1 MKYYLNESIK
11 YILSERFVLS
21 EAMKHSD
28 LIAKCKAICD
38 YAKKLLD
45 ELENG
50 TDGANEKENAL
61 DKIFDHTTS
70 LMQDT
75 RKVKDV
81 EIIKGKAKNYIDTIK
96 SLISVVDPST
106 FNDSITADN
115 KTTAFGKFF
124 AHLNE
129 LIEKSDVKQSEL
141 TSELNKI
148 DNIVQTTIDG
158 LANIT
163 NSAKEI
169 KTKDDQIVALT
180 KAYKLIYKVSQTS
193 EKEYDNNETISQ
205 AVEMLNNALE
215 KVTEAGDDTSKIEAK
230 NNFIDRCEELA
241 NDNAAKIID
250 TLTVSEY
257 NQTNLETNLDS
268 SSDWDKE
275 YKDTQDK
282 NLFWEKYYSGA
293 WGENADKIEA
303 LGESFKQECTVLGF
317 TEITNPFLAFIKKYY
332 TEDIEM
338 QNKGEKAKGYDV
350 DLQHYEA
357 IHNAIAENKLL
368 KRDITDSPKE
378 PITVDNN
385 IIFYRDFYAKPG
397 NEADIY
403 INALSKLRNMDISK
417 LVLEN
422 KTVQANLMASSGS
435 DNKIFIA
442 VVLTNKVPLK
452 DLLNKEANLSKI
464 APTIDDKLRPTQDL
478 EQLLT
483 LMNANDTNK
492 EAWNNTSTDKL
503 VAGIKETF
511 KGEEAKYAKWII
523 CYIVNSQE
531 TDDAKIN
538 KLKTLNSTYKWF
550 SSYDSSLD
558 VVKKVKIIT
567 ELNRYGGDINW
578 KMLDNI
584 IKAFEKEE
592 DPAAKGKSWLDTPI
606 KS

>member
-11 YILSERFVLS
+11 YILSEQFVLT

-28 LIAKCKAICD
+28 LIVQCKAICD
-38 YAKKLLD
+38 YIKKLLD

-50 TDGANEKENAL
+50 TDDTNDKENAL
-61 DKIFDHTTS
+61 DKIFDRTTA

-75 RKVKDV
+75 RKVNDV
-81 EIIKGKAKNYIDTIK
+81 EIIKGKAKDYIDAIQ
-96 SLISVVDPST
+96 SLITIVDPST

-129 LIEKSDVKQSEL
+129 LIEKSGAKKSEL
-141 TSELNKI
+141 TSELSKI
-148 DNIVQTTIDG
+148 DTVVQTAMDG

-163 NSAKEI
+163 NSAAET

-180 KAYKLIYKVSQTS
+180 KAYKLVYKVSQAS
-193 EKEYDNNETISQ
+193 ETEYDNNESISE
-205 AVEMLNNALE
+205 AIEGLNSALDKVIKAKDKTEKNNA
-215 KVTEAGDDTSKIEAK
+215 I
-230 NNFIDRCEELA
+230 NNFVTLCEEIS
-241 NDNAAKIID
+241 NSNTAKIID
-250 TLTVSEY
+250 NLTVSNY
-257 NQTNLETNLDS
+257 SQTNLETSLGKGI
-268 SSDWDKE
+268 DWAKE
-275 YKDTQDK
+275 YKNAPDK
-282 NLFWEKYYSGA
+282 DLFWNKYYNSA
-293 WGENADKIEA
+293 WGKNADKIKS
-303 LGESFKQECTVLGF
+303 LGESFKQECAVLGF
-317 TEITNPFLAFIKKYY
+317 TEVTNPFIAFIKKYY
-332 TEDIEM
+332 TEDAEM
-338 QNKGEKAKGYDV
+338 QAAGKKAAGYYIDI
-350 DLQHYEA
+350 QHYEA

-368 KRDITDSPKE
+368 KRDITNNPKE
-378 PITVDNN
+378 PITVNNN

-397 NEADIY
+397 NEAKIY
-403 INALSKLRNMDISK
+403 INTLSKLRNMNIK
-417 LVLEN
+417 NLVLEN
-422 KTVQANLMASSGS
+422 KTVQTNLIACSNG
-435 DNKIFIA
+435 DNELFIA

-452 DLLNKEANLSKI
+452 DLLADNANLSPI
-464 APTIDDKLRPTQDL
+464 TPTRDDKLRPVQDL

-492 EAWNNTSTDKL
+492 EVWNNTSTDKL

-523 CYIVNSQE
+523 CYIANSQE

-538 KLKTLNSTYKWF
+538 KLKNLNSTYSWF
-550 SSYDSSLD
+550 NSFDSSLD
-558 VVKKVKIIT
+558 VTKKVKIIT
-567 ELNRYGGDINW
+567 ELNRYGGNIDW

-592 DPAAKGKSWLDTPI
+592 NPAAKGKSWLDTPI

>member
-50 TDGANEKENAL
+50 TDDTNEKENAL

-81 EIIKGKAKNYIDTIK
+81 EIIKGKAKDYIDTIK

-215 KVTEAGDDTSKIEAK
+215 KVTKAEDDASKIEAK
-230 NNFIDRCEELA
+230 NDFIDRCEELA
-241 NDNAAKIID
+241 SDNAAKIID
-250 TLTVSEY
+250 ALTVGEY
-257 NQTNLETNLDS
+257 NQTNLETNLDG

-275 YKDTQDK
+275 YKDTPDK

-332 TEDIEM
+332 TEDVEM
-338 QNKGEKAKGYDV
+338 QNKGEKAKGYDI

-422 KTVQANLMASSGS
+422 KTVQTNLIASSGS

-483 LMNANDTNK
+483 LVNANDTNK
-492 EAWNNTSTDKL
+492 EAWNNASTDKL

-511 KGEEAKYAKWII
+511 KDEEAKYAKWII

-558 VVKKVKIIT
+558 VAKKVKIIT

-592 DPAAKGKSWLDTPI
+592 DPTAKGKSWLDTPI

>member
-1 MKYYLNESIK
+1 MKYYLNEGIK
-11 YILSERFVLS
+11 YILSERFVLN

-28 LIAKCKAICD
+28 LIAKCKAIYD

-50 TDGANEKENAL
+50 TDDTNEKENAL

-81 EIIKGKAKNYIDTIK
+81 EIIKGKAKDYIDTIK

-148 DNIVQTTIDG
+148 DSIVQTTIDG

-215 KVTEAGDDTSKIEAK
+215 KVTKAEDDASKIEAK

-241 NDNAAKIID
+241 NGNTAKIID
-250 TLTVSEY
+250 TLTVGEY
-257 NQTNLETNLDS
+257 NQTNLETNLDG

-275 YKDTQDK
+275 YKDTPDK

-332 TEDIEM
+332 TEDVEM
-338 QNKGEKAKGYDV
+338 QNKGEKAKGYDI

-464 APTIDDKLRPTQDL
+464 TPSIDDKLRPTQDL

-538 KLKTLNSTYKWF
+538 KLKTLNSTYNWF
-550 SSYDSSLD
+550 SSFDSSLD
-558 VVKKVKIIT
+558 VTKKVKIIT

-592 DPAAKGKSWLDTPI
+592 DPAAKGKSWLGTPI

>member
-11 YILSERFVLS
+11 YILSEQFVLN

-28 LIAKCKAICD
+28 LIVQCRAICD
-38 YAKKLLD
+38 YIKKLLD

-50 TDGANEKENAL
+50 TDSTNAKEDAL
-61 DKIFDHTTS
+61 NKIFDRTTS

-75 RKVKDV
+75 RKVNDV
-81 EIIKGKAKNYIDTIK
+81 EIIKGKAKDYIDAIQ
-96 SLISVVDPST
+96 SLITVIDPST

-124 AHLNE
+124 AHLNK
-129 LIEKSDVKQSEL
+129 LIEKSDAKKSEL
-141 TSELNKI
+141 TSELSKI
-148 DNIVQTTIDG
+148 DTVVQTAMDG
-158 LANIT
+158 LLNIT
-163 NSAKEI
+163 NSAAET

-180 KAYKLIYKVSQTS
+180 KAYKLVYKVSQAS
-193 EKEYDNNETISQ
+193 ETEYDNNESISE
-205 AVEMLNNALE
+205 AIEGLNSALDKVIKAKDKAEKNNA
-215 KVTEAGDDTSKIEAK
+215 I
-230 NNFIDRCEELA
+230 NNFVTLCEEIAEGNIA
-241 NDNAAKIID
+241 NLIDN
-250 TLTVSEY
+250 LTVANYS
-257 NQTNLETNLDS
+257 QTSLETSLNKDT
-268 SSDWDKE
+268 DWVKE
-275 YKDTQDK
+275 YKNAPDK
-282 NLFWEKYYSGA
+282 DLFWNKYYSGA
-293 WGENADKIEA
+293 WGKNADKIKS
-303 LGESFKQECTVLGF
+303 LGESFKQECAVLGF
-317 TEITNPFLAFIKKYY
+317 TEVTNPFIAFIKKYF
-332 TEDIEM
+332 TEDVEM
-338 QNKGEKAKGYDV
+338 QAAGKKAANYYIDI
-350 DLQHYEA
+350 QHYEA

-378 PITVDNN
+378 PITVNNN

-397 NEADIY
+397 NEAEIY
-403 INALSKLRNMDISK
+403 INTISKLRNMDISK

-452 DLLNKEANLSKI
+452 DLLADNANLSPI
-464 APTIDDKLRPTQDL
+464 TPTRDDKLRPVQDL

-492 EAWNNTSTDKL
+492 EVWNNMSTDKL

-523 CYIVNSQE
+523 CYIANSQE

-538 KLKTLNSTYKWF
+538 KLKNLNSTYSWF
-550 SSYDSSLD
+550 NSFDSSLD
-558 VVKKVKIIT
+558 VTKKVKIIT
-567 ELNRYGGDINW
+567 ELNRYGGNIDW

>member
-11 YILSERFVLS
+11 YILSEQFVLN

-50 TDGANEKENAL
+50 TDDTNEKENAL

-141 TSELNKI
+141 TSELSKI

-215 KVTEAGDDTSKIEAK
+215 KVTKAEDDASKIEAK

-275 YKDTQDK
+275 YKDTPDK

-332 TEDIEM
+332 TEDVEM
-338 QNKGEKAKGYDV
+338 QNKGEKAKGYDI

>member
-11 YILSERFVLS
+11 YILSERFVLN

-28 LIAKCKAICD
+28 LIAQCEVILNSI
-38 YAKKLLD
+38 KKLLD
-45 ELENG
+45 DLENG
-50 TDGANEKENAL
+50 TDDTNEKENAL

-215 KVTEAGDDTSKIEAK
+215 KVTKAGDDASKIEAK

-241 NDNAAKIID
+241 NDNTAKIID
-250 TLTVSEY
+250 TLTVGEY
-257 NQTNLETNLDS
+257 NQTNLETNLDG

-275 YKDTQDK
+275 YKDTPDK

-332 TEDIEM
+332 TEDVEM
-338 QNKGEKAKGYDV
+338 QNKGEKAKGYDI

-368 KRDITDSPKE
+368 KRDITNSPKE

-452 DLLNKEANLSKI
+452 DLLNNEANLSKI
-464 APTIDDKLRPTQDL
+464 TPTIDDKLRPTQDL

>member
-11 YILSERFVLS
+11 YILSEQFVLN
-21 EAMKHSD
+21 EAIKHSD
-28 LIAKCKAICD
+28 LIVQCKAIYD
-38 YAKKLLD
+38 YIKKLLD

-50 TDGANEKENAL
+50 TDDTNAKEDAL
-61 DKIFDHTTS
+61 NKIFDHTTS

-75 RKVKDV
+75 RKVNDV
-81 EIIKGKAKNYIDTIK
+81 EIIKGKAKDYIGTIQ
-96 SLISVVDPST
+96 SLITVIDPST

-129 LIEKSDVKQSEL
+129 LIEKSDTKKSEL
-141 TSELNKI
+141 TSELSKI
-148 DNIVQTTIDG
+148 DTVVQTAMDS

-180 KAYKLIYKVSQTS
+180 KAYKLIYKVSQAS
-193 EKEYDNNETISQ
+193 ETEYDNNESISETI
-205 AVEMLNNALE
+205 EMLNSTLE
-215 KVTEAGDDTSKIEAK
+215 KVTKAEDDEAK
-230 NNFIDRCEELA
+230 NNARNNFITLCEEIA
-241 NDNAAKIID
+241 NGDIAELIDN
-250 TLTVSEY
+250 LTVGNY
-257 NQTNLETNLDS
+257 NQTNLETSLNKGT
-268 SSDWDKE
+268 DWAKE
-275 YKDTQDK
+275 YKNTPDK
-282 NLFWEKYYSGA
+282 DLFWNKYYNGA
-293 WGENADKIEA
+293 WGKNADKIKS
-303 LGESFKQECTVLGF
+303 LGESFKQECAVLGF
-317 TEITNPFLAFIKKYY
+317 TEATNPFIAFIKKYY
-332 TEDIEM
+332 TEDAEM
-338 QNKGEKAKGYDV
+338 QADNKSAAGYYIDI
-350 DLQHYEA
+350 QHYEA

-368 KRDITDSPKE
+368 KRDITDNPKE
-378 PITVDNN
+378 PITADNN

-403 INALSKLRNMDISK
+403 INALSKLRNMDIRK

-422 KTVQANLMASSGS
+422 KTMQANLVASSGS

-464 APTIDDKLRPTQDL
+464 TPTINDKLRPTQDL
-478 EQLLT
+478 EQLLI

-492 EAWNNTSTDKL
+492 EAWNSTSTDKL

-538 KLKTLNSTYKWF
+538 KLKTLNSTYNWF
-550 SSYDSSLD
+550 SSFDSSLD
-558 VVKKVKIIT
+558 VAKKVKIIT

-584 IKAFEKEE
+584 IKAFEKEA

>member
-45 ELENG
+45 ELESG
-50 TDGANEKENAL
+50 TDDTNEKENAL
-61 DKIFDHTTS
+61 DKIFDRTTS

-81 EIIKGKAKNYIDTIK
+81 EIIKGKAKDYIDTIK

-180 KAYKLIYKVSQTS
+180 RAYKLIYKVSQTS

-215 KVTEAGDDTSKIEAK
+215 KVTKAEDDASKIEAK

-250 TLTVSEY
+250 TLTVREY

-268 SSDWDKE
+268 SSDWNKE
-275 YKDTQDK
+275 YKDTPDK

-332 TEDIEM
+332 TEDVEM

-403 INALSKLRNMDISK
+403 INALSRLRNMDISK

-422 KTVQANLMASSGS
+422 KTVQANLMASSGG

-558 VVKKVKIIT
+558 VTKKVKIIT

>member
-11 YILSERFVLS
+11 YILSEQFVLN

-45 ELENG
+45 ELESG
-50 TDGANEKENAL
+50 TDDTNEKENAL

-141 TSELNKI
+141 TSELSKI
-148 DNIVQTTIDG
+148 DTVIQTAMDG

-163 NSAKEI
+163 NSAAET
-169 KTKDDQIVALT
+169 KTKDEQIVALT
-180 KAYKLIYKVSQTS
+180 KAYKLIYKVSQAS
-193 EKEYDNNETISQ
+193 ETEYDNNESISETIEELSD
-205 AVEMLNNALE
+205 ALK
-215 KVTEAGDDTSKIEAK
+215 KVTEAKNDEAK
-230 NNFIDRCEELA
+230 NNARNNFITLCEEITKSDIAELIDNLA
-241 NDNAAKIID
+241 VAN
-250 TLTVSEY
+250 Y
-257 NQTNLETNLDS
+257 NQTGLETNLDS

-275 YKDTQDK
+275 YKDTPDK

-332 TEDIEM
+332 TEDVEM
-338 QNKGEKAKGYDV
+338 QNKGEKAKGYDI

-558 VVKKVKIIT
+558 VTKKVKIIT

>member
-11 YILSERFVLS
+11 YILSEQFVLN

-45 ELENG
+45 ELESG
-50 TDGANEKENAL
+50 TDDTNEKENAL

-215 KVTEAGDDTSKIEAK
+215 KVTEAGDDASKIEAK
-230 NNFIDRCEELA
+230 NNFIDR
-241 NDNAAKIID
+241 
-250 TLTVSEY
+250 
-257 NQTNLETNLDS
+257 
-268 SSDWDKE
+268 
-275 YKDTQDK
+275 
-282 NLFWEKYYSGA
+282 
-293 WGENADKIEA
+293 
-303 LGESFKQECTVLGF
+303 
-317 TEITNPFLAFIKKYY
+317 
-332 TEDIEM
+332 
-338 QNKGEKAKGYDV
+338 
-350 DLQHYEA
+350 
-357 IHNAIAENKLL
+357 
-368 KRDITDSPKE
+368 
-378 PITVDNN
+378 
-385 IIFYRDFYAKPG
+385 FY
-397 NEADIY
+397 
-403 INALSKLRNMDISK
+403 
-417 LVLEN
+417 
-422 KTVQANLMASSGS
+422 
-435 DNKIFIA
+435 
-442 VVLTNKVPLK
+442 
-452 DLLNKEANLSKI
+452 
-464 APTIDDKLRPTQDL
+464 
-478 EQLLT
+478 
-483 LMNANDTNK
+483 
-492 EAWNNTSTDKL
+492 
-503 VAGIKETF
+503 
-511 KGEEAKYAKWII
+511 
-523 CYIVNSQE
+523 
-531 TDDAKIN
+531 
-538 KLKTLNSTYKWF
+538 
-550 SSYDSSLD
+550 
-558 VVKKVKIIT
+558 
-567 ELNRYGGDINW
+567 
-578 KMLDNI
+578 
-584 IKAFEKEE
+584 
-592 DPAAKGKSWLDTPI
+592 
-606 KS
+606 

>member
-11 YILSERFVLS
+11 YILSERFVLN

-28 LIAKCKAICD
+28 LIAQCEVILNSI
-38 YAKKLLD
+38 KKLLD
-45 ELENG
+45 DLENG
-50 TDGANEKENAL
+50 TDDTNEKENAL

-215 KVTEAGDDTSKIEAK
+215 KVTKAGDDASKIEAK

-241 NDNAAKIID
+241 NDNTAKIID
-250 TLTVSEY
+250 TLTVGEY
-257 NQTNLETNLDS
+257 NQTNLETNLDG

-275 YKDTQDK
+275 YKDTPDK

-332 TEDIEM
+332 TEDVEM
-338 QNKGEKAKGYDV
+338 QNKGEKAKGYDI

-368 KRDITDSPKE
+368 KRDITNSPKE

-464 APTIDDKLRPTQDL
+464 TPTIDDKLRPTQDL

>member
-11 YILSERFVLS
+11 YILSERFVLN

-28 LIAKCKAICD
+28 LIAKCKAIRD

-50 TDGANEKENAL
+50 TDDTNEKENAL

-215 KVTEAGDDTSKIEAK
+215 KVTEAGDDASKIEAK

-268 SSDWDKE
+268 SSDWNKE
-275 YKDTQDK
+275 YKDTPDK

-332 TEDIEM
+332 TEDAEM

-403 INALSKLRNMDISK
+403 IDALSKLRNMDISK

-422 KTVQANLMASSGS
+422 KTVQANLMASSGG

-483 LMNANDTNK
+483 LVNANDTNK
-492 EAWNNTSTDKL
+492 ETWNNTSTDKL

-558 VVKKVKIIT
+558 VAKKVKIIT

-592 DPAAKGKSWLDTPI
+592 DPTAKGKSWLDTPI

>member
-11 YILSERFVLS
+11 YILSEQFVLT

-28 LIAKCKAICD
+28 LIVQCKAICD
-38 YAKKLLD
+38 YIKKLLD

-50 TDGANEKENAL
+50 TDDTNDKENAL
-61 DKIFDHTTS
+61 DKIFDRTTA

-75 RKVKDV
+75 RKVNDV
-81 EIIKGKAKNYIDTIK
+81 EIIKGKAKDYIDAIQ
-96 SLISVVDPST
+96 SLITIVDPST

-129 LIEKSDVKQSEL
+129 LIEKSDAKKSEL
-141 TSELNKI
+141 TSELSKI
-148 DNIVQTTIDG
+148 DTVVQTAMDG

-163 NSAKEI
+163 NSAAET

-180 KAYKLIYKVSQTS
+180 KAYKLVYKVSQAS
-193 EKEYDNNETISQ
+193 ETEYDNNESISE
-205 AVEMLNNALE
+205 AIEGLNSALDKVIKAKDKTEKNNA
-215 KVTEAGDDTSKIEAK
+215 I
-230 NNFIDRCEELA
+230 NNFVTLCEEIS
-241 NDNAAKIID
+241 NSNTAKIID
-250 TLTVSEY
+250 NLTVSNY
-257 NQTNLETNLDS
+257 SQTNLETSLGKGI
-268 SSDWDKE
+268 DWAKE
-275 YKDTQDK
+275 YKNAPDK
-282 NLFWEKYYSGA
+282 DLFWNKYYNSA
-293 WGENADKIEA
+293 WGKNADKIKS
-303 LGESFKQECTVLGF
+303 LGESFKQECAVLGF
-317 TEITNPFLAFIKKYY
+317 TEVTNPFIAFIKKYY
-332 TEDIEM
+332 TEDAEM
-338 QNKGEKAKGYDV
+338 QAAGKKAAGYYIDI
-350 DLQHYEA
+350 QHYEA

-368 KRDITDSPKE
+368 KRDITNNPKE
-378 PITVDNN
+378 PITVNNN

-397 NEADIY
+397 NEAKIY
-403 INALSKLRNMDISK
+403 INTLSKLRNMNIK
-417 LVLEN
+417 NLVLEN
-422 KTVQANLMASSGS
+422 KTVQTNLIACSNG
-435 DNKIFIA
+435 DNELFIA

-452 DLLNKEANLSKI
+452 DLLADNANLSPI
-464 APTIDDKLRPTQDL
+464 TPTRDDKLRPVQDL

-492 EAWNNTSTDKL
+492 EVWNNTSTDKL

-523 CYIVNSQE
+523 CYIANSQE

-538 KLKTLNSTYKWF
+538 KLKNLNSTYSWF
-550 SSYDSSLD
+550 NSFDSSLD
-558 VVKKVKIIT
+558 VTKKVKIIT
-567 ELNRYGGDINW
+567 ELNRYGGNIDW

-592 DPAAKGKSWLDTPI
+592 NPAAKGKSWLDTPI

>member
-11 YILSERFVLS
+11 YILSERFVLN

-28 LIAKCKAICD
+28 LIAQCKTIYD
-38 YAKKLLD
+38 YIKKLLD

-50 TDGANEKENAL
+50 TDDTNAKEDAL
-61 DKIFDHTTS
+61 NNIFDRTTS

-75 RKVKDV
+75 RKVNDV
-81 EIIKGKAKNYIDTIK
+81 EIIKGKAKDYIDTIQ
-96 SLISVVDPST
+96 SLITVIDPST

-129 LIEKSDVKQSEL
+129 LIEKSDAKKSEL
-141 TSELNKI
+141 TSELSKI
-148 DNIVQTTIDG
+148 DTVVQTAMDG

-205 AVEMLNNALE
+205 AIEMLNSALE
-215 KVTEAGDDTSKIEAK
+215 KVTKAEDDEAK
-230 NNFIDRCEELA
+230 NNARNNFVTLCEEIA
-241 NDNAAKIID
+241 DGDIAKLINN
-250 TLTVSEY
+250 LTVANY
-257 NQTNLETNLDS
+257 NQTSLETSLGKGI
-268 SSDWDKE
+268 DWAKE
-275 YKDTQDK
+275 YKNTPDK
-282 NLFWEKYYSGA
+282 DLFWNKYYNGA
-293 WGENADKIEA
+293 WGKNADKIKS
-303 LGESFKQECTVLGF
+303 LGESFKQECAVLGF
-317 TEITNPFLAFIKKYY
+317 TEATNPFIAFIEKYY
-332 TEDIEM
+332 TEDAEM
-338 QNKGEKAKGYDV
+338 QADNKSAAGYYIDI
-350 DLQHYEA
+350 QHYEA

-422 KTVQANLMASSGS
+422 KTVQANLMASSGG

-452 DLLNKEANLSKI
+452 DLLNNEANLSKI
-464 APTIDDKLRPTQDL
+464 TPTIDDKLRPTQDL

-538 KLKTLNSTYKWF
+538 KLKTLNSTYSWF
-550 SSYDSSLD
+550 SSFDSSLD

-592 DPAAKGKSWLDTPI
+592 DPAVKGKSWLGTPI

>member
-11 YILSERFVLS
+11 YILSERFVLN

-50 TDGANEKENAL
+50 TDDTNEKENAL

-81 EIIKGKAKNYIDTIK
+81 EIIKGKAKDYIDTIK

-215 KVTEAGDDTSKIEAK
+215 KVTEAGDDASKIEAK

-275 YKDTQDK
+275 YKDTPDK

-332 TEDIEM
+332 TEDVEM
-338 QNKGEKAKGYDV
+338 QNKGERAKGYDV

-397 NEADIY
+397 NDADIY
-403 INALSKLRNMDISK
+403 INALSKLRNMDIGK

-422 KTVQANLMASSGS
+422 KTVQANLMASSGG

-584 IKAFEKEE
+584 IKAFEKEK

>member
-11 YILSERFVLS
+11 YILSEQFVLN
-21 EAMKHSD
+21 EAIKHSD
-28 LIAKCKAICD
+28 LIIQCKTIYD
-38 YAKKLLD
+38 YIKKLLD

-50 TDGANEKENAL
+50 TDDTNAKEDAL
-61 DKIFDHTTS
+61 NKIFDRTTS

-124 AHLNE
+124 AHLNK

-180 KAYKLIYKVSQTS
+180 RAYKLIYKVSQTS

-215 KVTEAGDDTSKIEAK
+215 KVTEAGDDASKIEAK

-275 YKDTQDK
+275 YKDTPDK

-397 NEADIY
+397 NDADIY

-422 KTVQANLMASSGS
+422 KTVQANLMASSGG

-538 KLKTLNSTYKWF
+538 KLKTLNSTYNWF

>member
-1 MKYYLNESIK
+1 
-11 YILSERFVLS
+11 
-21 EAMKHSD
+21 MKHSD
-28 LIAKCKAICD
+28 LIAQCEVIRNFI
-38 YAKKLLD
+38 KKLLD
-45 ELENG
+45 DLENG
-50 TDGANEKENAL
+50 ADDTNDKENAL

-81 EIIKGKAKNYIDTIK
+81 EIIKGKAKDYIDTIK

-193 EKEYDNNETISQ
+193 EKEYDNNEIISQ

-215 KVTEAGDDTSKIEAK
+215 KVTKAEDDASKIEAK

-241 NDNAAKIID
+241 NGNTAKIID
-250 TLTVSEY
+250 TLTVGEY
-257 NQTNLETNLDS
+257 NQTNLETNLDG

-275 YKDTQDK
+275 YKDTPDK

-332 TEDIEM
+332 TEDVEM
-338 QNKGEKAKGYDV
+338 QNKGEKAKGYDI

-464 APTIDDKLRPTQDL
+464 TPSIDDKLRPTQDL

-492 EAWNNTSTDKL
+492 EAWNNTSTNKL

-511 KGEEAKYAKWII
+511 KGEEAKYAKWIV
-523 CYIVNSQE
+523 CYIANSQE

-538 KLKTLNSTYKWF
+538 KLKNLNSTYNWF
-550 SSYDSSLD
+550 SSYDLSLD

-578 KMLDNI
+578 RMLDNI

-592 DPAAKGKSWLDTPI
+592 DPAAKGKSWLGTPI

>member
-11 YILSERFVLS
+11 YILSERFVLN

-28 LIAKCKAICD
+28 LIAQCEVILNSI
-38 YAKKLLD
+38 KKLLD
-45 ELENG
+45 DLENG
-50 TDGANEKENAL
+50 TDDTNEKENAL

-215 KVTEAGDDTSKIEAK
+215 KVTKAGDDASKIEAK

-241 NDNAAKIID
+241 NDNTAKIID
-250 TLTVSEY
+250 TLTVGEY
-257 NQTNLETNLDS
+257 NQTNLETNLDG

-275 YKDTQDK
+275 YKDTPDK

-332 TEDIEM
+332 TEDVEM
-338 QNKGEKAKGYDV
+338 QNKGEKAKGYDI

-368 KRDITDSPKE
+368 KRDITNSPKE

-452 DLLNKEANLSKI
+452 DLLNNEANLSPI
-464 APTIDDKLRPTQDL
+464 PPTIDDKLRPTQDL
-478 EQLLT
+478 EQLLV

>member
-11 YILSERFVLS
+11 YILSEQFVLN
-21 EAMKHSD
+21 EAIKHSD
-28 LIAKCKAICD
+28 LIIQCKTICN
-38 YAKKLLD
+38 YIKKLLD

-50 TDGANEKENAL
+50 TDDTNAKEDAL
-61 DKIFDHTTS
+61 NKIFDRTTS

-75 RKVKDV
+75 RKVNDV
-81 EIIKGKAKNYIDTIK
+81 EIIKGKAKDYINTIQ
-96 SLISVVDPST
+96 SLITIIDPST
-106 FNDSITADN
+106 FNDSITTDN

-129 LIEKSDVKQSEL
+129 LIEKSDVKKSEL
-141 TSELNKI
+141 TSELSKI
-148 DNIVQTTIDG
+148 DTVVQTAMDG

-163 NSAKEI
+163 NSAAET

-180 KAYKLIYKVSQTS
+180 KAYKLIYKVSQAS
-193 EKEYDNNETISQ
+193 ETEYDNNESISETIEGLSD
-205 AVEMLNNALE
+205 ALK
-215 KVTEAGDDTSKIEAK
+215 KVTEAKNDEAK
-230 NNFIDRCEELA
+230 NNARNNFITLCEEMA
-241 NDNAAKIID
+241 NSNIAKIID
-250 TLTVSEY
+250 NLTVANYS
-257 NQTNLETNLDS
+257 QTNLETSLNKDT
-268 SSDWDKE
+268 DWAKE
-275 YKDTQDK
+275 YKNTPDK
-282 NLFWEKYYSGA
+282 DLFWNKYYNGA
-293 WGENADKIEA
+293 WGKNADKIKS
-303 LGESFKQECTVLGF
+303 LGESFKQECAVLGF
-317 TEITNPFLAFIKKYY
+317 TEATNPFIAFIKKYY
-332 TEDIEM
+332 TEDAEM
-338 QNKGEKAKGYDV
+338 QAAGKSAAGYYIDI
-350 DLQHYEA
+350 QHYEA

-378 PITVDNN
+378 PITVNNN
-385 IIFYRDFYAKPG
+385 IIFYHDFYAKPG

-452 DLLNKEANLSKI
+452 DLLNNEANLSPI
-464 APTIDDKLRPTQDL
+464 TPTRDDKLRPVQDL
-478 EQLLT
+478 EQLLI

-492 EAWNNTSTDKL
+492 EVWNNTSTDKL

-523 CYIVNSQE
+523 CYIANSQE

-538 KLKTLNSTYKWF
+538 KLKNLNNTYKWF
-550 SSYDSSLD
+550 NSFDSSLD

-567 ELNRYGGDINW
+567 ELNRYGGNIDW